1 MESPPSVN
9 TVTYWLLSL
18 GSNVKGVQTLRGN
31 GAHPPRVNSANKSAP
46 SIGMTAAG
54 KKLMESCCVGYVH
67 WHINGFLPKQGY
79 VRKKQEKVFPQPSKS
94 PWKKK
99 WTKMISLTA

>member
-1 MESPPSVN
+1 MACFDVFFSPPSVN

-54 KKLMESCCVGYVH
+54 KK
-67 WHINGFLPKQGY
+67 
-79 VRKKQEKVFPQPSKS
+79 
-94 PWKKK
+94 
-99 WTKMISLTA
+99 